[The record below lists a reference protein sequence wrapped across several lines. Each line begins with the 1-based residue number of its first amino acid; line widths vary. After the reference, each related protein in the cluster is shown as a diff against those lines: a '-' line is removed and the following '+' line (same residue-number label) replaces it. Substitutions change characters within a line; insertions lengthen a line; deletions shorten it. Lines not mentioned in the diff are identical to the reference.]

1 MKKIVIALLL
11 ISMITTSAYAVNI
24 FDRALYK
31 KVLLACIHRF
41 VLVNRVTG
49 EVKYIMGT
57 DGKWALVPKAL
68 QYQYKSMYKVQS
80 ASK

>member
-1 MKKIVIALLL
+1 MRKIVIAFLL
-11 ISMITTSAYAVNI
+11 ISIITTSAYAVNI

-31 KVLLACIHRF
+31 KVVLVCIHRF

-57 DGKWALVPKAL
+57 DRKWVLVPKAL
-68 QYQYKSMYKVQS
+68 KAQYQSMYIAQT

>member
-1 MKKIVIALLL
+1 MRKIVIVLLL
-11 ISMITTSAYAVNI
+11 ILIITTSAYAVNI

-31 KVLLACIHRF
+31 KVVLVCIHRF
-41 VLVNRVTG
+41 VLVNRITG

-57 DGKWALVPKAL
+57 DGKWALVHKAL
-68 QYQYKSMYKVQS
+68 KEQYQSMYNTQT